1 MSRKFGFLVGL
12 LLVLSPAVADEVLIK
27 PDNPG
32 VYTVVRG
39 DTLWDIAGR
48 FLERPWQW
56 PDIWQANPQIDNP
69 HLIYPGDRIALTY
82 KDGRPILGL
91 AGHDRNVKLTTSVR
105 EIPHREAIRA
115 IPLDVVA
122 PFLSRP
128 RVVAAG
134 ELDRAAYI
142 VGSQD
147 EHLTFGSGHR
157 VYARGLDEP
166 QTNKF
171 SVYRAGPAY
180 RDPETG
186 EVLGYEAEHLGDARV
201 EKFGDPATLVVTNSF
216 KEMRKGDRLVPQDEF
231 ELPEFVPHAPGG
243 AVDGRIISVMNGVSQ
258 IAQHQVVVLNRGAE
272 DGLQPGHVLAIFQKG
287 EVIEDV
293 IGSDIEARKRAEE
306 RERVAREHPNPVTR
320 MLQTAINDV
329 RAADRAMRDFVGTP
343 IEGSGGVKVQLP
355 EERAGELMVFR
366 TFDRVSYGLVMN
378 MQRAIHL
385 NDRVGNP

>member
-1 MSRKFGFLVGL
+1 MSRKFGFLLAL
-12 LLVLSPAVADEVLIK
+12 LLTLAPAVADEVLIN
-27 PDNPG
+27 PDHPG
-32 VYTVVRG
+32 VYTVVKG

-48 FLERPWQW
+48 FLQRPWQW
-56 PDIWQANPQIDNP
+56 PDIWQVNPQIDNP

-91 AGHDRNVKLTTSVR
+91 VHDRHVKLSPSVR
-105 EIPHREAIRA
+105 EIPHREAIHT
-115 IPLDVVA
+115 IPLDAVA

-128 RVVAAG
+128 LVVEAG
-134 ELDRAAYI
+134 ALDQAAYI

-147 EHLTFGSGHR
+147 EHLTYGSGHR
-157 VYARGLDEP
+157 IYARGLDNP

-171 SVYRAGPAY
+171 SVYRAGPPY

-186 EVLGYEAEHLGDARV
+186 ELLGYEAEHLGDARV

-216 KEMRKGDRLVPQDEF
+216 KEMSKGDRLLPQDGLEI
-231 ELPEFVPHAPGG
+231 PEFVPHAPGG
-243 AVDGRIISVMNGVSQ
+243 PVSGRIISVMNGVSQ
-258 IAQHQVVVLNRGAE
+258 ITHHQVVVLNRGAS
-272 DGLQPGHVLAIFQKG
+272 DGLEPGHVLAIFQEG
-287 EVIEDV
+287 EVIEDI
-293 IGSDIEARKRAEE
+293 IGSDIAARNARAE
-306 RERVAREHPNPVTR
+306 RERIAQEHPNPVTR

-329 RAADRAMRDFVGTP
+329 RAADRALRDFVGTP
-343 IEGSGGVKVQLP
+343 AEGAKGVKVRLP

-385 NDRVGNP
+385 NDRVANP

>member
-1 MSRKFGFLVGL
+1 MSRKFGFIAALMLVF
-12 LLVLSPAVADEVLIK
+12 VPVVADEVLIK
-27 PDNPG
+27 PDHPG
-32 VYTVVRG
+32 VYTVVKG

-48 FLERPWQW
+48 FLQRPWQW
-56 PDIWQANPQIDNP
+56 PDIWEVNPQIDNP
-69 HLIYPGDRIALTY
+69 HLIYPGDRLALTY

-91 AGHDRNVKLTTSVR
+91 VGYDRNVKLSPSVR
-105 EIPHREAIRA
+105 VIPHREAIHT
-115 IPLDVVA
+115 IPLDAVA
-122 PFLSRP
+122 PFLTRP
-128 RVVAAG
+128 RVVDAG
-134 ELDRAAYI
+134 ALDQAAYI

-147 EHLTFGSGHR
+147 EHLTYGNGHR
-157 VYARGLDEP
+157 IYARGLENP

-171 SVYRAGPAY
+171 SVYRAGPPY

-216 KEMRKGDRLVPQDEF
+216 KEMRKGDRLVPQDEL
-231 ELPEFVPHAPGG
+231 EIPEFIPHAPG
-243 AVDGRIISVMNGVSQ
+243 APVSGRIISVMNGVSQ
-258 IAQHQVVVLNRGAE
+258 ITQHQVVVLNRGVQ
-272 DGLQPGHVLAIFQKG
+272 DGLEPGHVLAIFQEG

-293 IGSDIEARKRAEE
+293 IGSDIAERNARAE
-306 RERVAREHPNPVTR
+306 RERVAQEHPNPVTR

-329 RAADRAMRDFVGTP
+329 RAADRALRDFVGTP
-343 IEGSGGVKVQLP
+343 VEGSGGVKVQLP

-385 NDRVGNP
+385 NDRVANP